1 MSLLLPSPI
10 VAEFFTTYNGSG
22 LWCGVVVEKKETDG
36 GGSTSE
42 REEKKSIKIKYIAV
56 YIASLP
62 LRFFLSFFFEMRML

>member
-1 MSLLLPSPI
+1 M
-10 VAEFFTTYNGSG
+10 VWGSSI
-22 LWCGVVVEKKETDG
+22 EKKETDG